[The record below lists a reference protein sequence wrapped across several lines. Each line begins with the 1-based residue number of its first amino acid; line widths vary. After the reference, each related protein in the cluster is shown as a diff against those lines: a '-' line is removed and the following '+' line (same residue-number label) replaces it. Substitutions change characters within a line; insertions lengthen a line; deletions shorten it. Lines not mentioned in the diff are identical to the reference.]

1 MTNSSPTQI
10 LFVCTGNTCRSPMA
24 EAYARHLCRSI
35 EGWHFASAGVFAR
48 EGQPASPQAV
58 TVMAESGID
67 ISGHLSRQLTP
78 QRADESDYIVALT
91 EGHADLIRENF
102 PEAVDKIHTLH
113 SFNPANAG
121 RDVLDPFGGSVESY
135 RKTRDEI
142 ESALSDLILTV
153 VTPSLKTQQEK
164 L

>member
-1 MTNSSPTQI
+1 MSNSSPSQI

-24 EAYARHLCRSI
+24 EALARHLSRSV
-35 EGWHFASAGVFAR
+35 EGWDFASAGVFAR
-48 EGQPASPQAV
+48 EGQPASQQAV
-58 TVMAESGID
+58 TVMKESGID
-67 ISGHLSRQLTP
+67 ISGHVSRQLTP
-78 QRADESDYIVALT
+78 ARAEASDYIVALT

-102 PEAVDKIHTLH
+102 PEAAGKIHTLH
-113 SFNPANAG
+113 SYNPANAG
-121 RDVLDPFGGSVESY
+121 RDVMDPFGGSVESY

-142 ESALSDLILTV
+142 ESALSDLILSV